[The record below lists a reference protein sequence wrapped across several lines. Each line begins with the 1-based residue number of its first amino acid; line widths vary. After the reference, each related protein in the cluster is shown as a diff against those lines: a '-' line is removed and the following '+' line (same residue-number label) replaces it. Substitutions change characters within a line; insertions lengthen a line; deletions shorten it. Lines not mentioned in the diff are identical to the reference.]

1 MRIPNRF
8 APQVL
13 IVAVAVAVAVA
24 IAACQPAPPPTASEP
39 EPYDASAGA
48 DARRIEADVR
58 FLADDLLEGR
68 EAGRRG
74 HDLAALYVAQR
85 MRATG
90 LAPAARDDQGQRSY
104 YQSVPMLAATR
115 EAEGAAL
122 VVHRDGGD
130 VALAFER
137 EFLPD
142 ADFNAAEARVT
153 APMVFVGQGVHA
165 PSLGYDDF
173 AGLDL
178 RGRIA
183 VLFNGAPAAF
193 DTDRR
198 AFHASGREKLRELA
212 ARGAVGAIFVST
224 DAEDARSPWAHR
236 ADNWR
241 RPGMRLR
248 GADGVALDTFPQLQ
262 VIARVSAA
270 AAPRLLDAGGRSA
283 RQLFADLDAGTLHG
297 FDLPGTATLASRS
310 RIEPVQSRNVVGVL
324 PGSDP
329 ALAAEHVVFSAH
341 LDHIGIG
348 AAVDGDAIYNGAL
361 DNALGVA
368 IMLEA
373 AKRLAQSPQP
383 PKRSLLFVA
392 VTAEEKGLL
401 GAEWFARHPTVA
413 ADALVANVNMDMPVL
428 LAPTSD
434 AVPVGI
440 EHSSLQA
447 LVEAASA
454 EVGVTLSP
462 DPIPEESIFVRSDQY
477 AFIRAGVPSIYLVG
491 GYQGRDGVDA
501 RAINGAF
508 LREHYHRPGDDASQP
523 IRYDDAARLAHL
535 NAEIGQRIADAPERP
550 RWNEGDFFGEMFGR
564 GEVPEGRALNED
576 GKPPSGQET
585 RSPEDT

>member
-1 MRIPNRF
+1 MRIRTRF
-8 APQVL
+8 VL
-13 IVAVAVAVAVA
+13 SVLLMLAVASAG
-24 IAACQPAPPPTASEP
+24 CQRETASPTSAPER

-68 EAGRRG
+68 EAGTRG

-90 LAPAARDDQGQRSY
+90 LAPAGDEGY
-104 YQSVPMLAATR
+104 YQRVPMLAGTR
-115 EAEGAAL
+115 MADGASL

-130 VALAFER
+130 IALRFAT

-142 ADFNAAEARVT
+142 VDFNAAEARVT
-153 APMVFVGQGVHA
+153 APMVFVGQAVHA
-165 PSLGYDDF
+165 PALGHDDF
-173 AGLDL
+173 AGLDVH
-178 RGRIA
+178 GKVA

-198 AFHASGREKLRELA
+198 AFHASNREKLRELA
-212 ARGAVGAIFVST
+212 TRGAVGAIFVAT
-224 DAEDARSPWAHR
+224 DAEEARSPWAHR

-241 RPGMRLR
+241 RAGMRLR
-248 GADGVALDTFPQLQ
+248 GEDGVALDTFPQLQ
-262 VIARVSAA
+262 VVARVAAA
-270 AAPRLLDAGGRSA
+270 AAPRLLDAGGHGA
-283 RQLFADLDAGTLHG
+283 RQLFADLEAGTLRG
-297 FDLPGTATLASRS
+297 FDLPGTVTLASRS
-310 RIEPVQSRNVVGVL
+310 RIGPVESRNVVGIL

-341 LDHIGIG
+341 LDHIGTG
-348 AAVDGDAIYNGAL
+348 AAVDGDTIYNGAL

-373 AKRLAQSPQP
+373 AKRLAQAPQP

-413 ADALVANVNMDMPVL
+413 GPLVANVNMDMPVL
-428 LAPTSD
+428 LAPTTD

-440 EHSSLQA
+440 EHSSLQP
-447 LVEAASA
+447 LVEAAAA
-454 EVGVTLSP
+454 EVGVALSP

-477 AFIRAGVPSIYLVG
+477 AFIRAGVPAIYLVG
-491 GYQGRDGVDA
+491 GYEGRDGVDA
-501 RAINGAF
+501 KAVNGAF

-523 IRYDDAARLAHL
+523 IRYDDAARLARL
-535 NAEIGQRIADAPERP
+535 NAGIGRRIADAPQRP
-550 RWNEGDFFGEMFGR
+550 RWNEGDFFGEMFGQ
-564 GEVPEGRALNED
+564 GGA
-576 GKPPSGQET
+576 QEEN
-585 RSPEDT
+585 SESSQLE

>member
-1 MRIPNRF
+1 MRVRTRF
-8 APQVL
+8 VL
-13 IVAVAVAVAVA
+13 PVLLMLAVAVTG
-24 IAACQPAPPPTASEP
+24 CQRETASPTTPPER

-68 EAGRRG
+68 EAGTRG
-74 HDLAALYVAQR
+74 YDLAALYVAQR

-90 LAPAARDDQGQRSY
+90 LAPAASDDQGHRSY
-104 YQSVPMLAATR
+104 YQTVPMLAATR
-115 EAEGAAL
+115 VAEGASL

-130 VALAFER
+130 VALRFAS

-142 ADFNAAEARVT
+142 VDFNAAEARVT

-165 PSLGYDDF
+165 PALGHDDF
-173 AGLDL
+173 AGLDV
-178 RGRIA
+178 RGKVA

-198 AFHASGREKLRELA
+198 AFHASNREKLRELA
-212 ARGAVGAIFVST
+212 ARGAVGAIFVAT
-224 DAEDARSPWAHR
+224 DAEEARSPWAHR
-236 ADNWR
+236 AENWQ

-248 GADGVALDTFPQLQ
+248 GEDGIALDTFPQLQ
-262 VIARVSAA
+262 VVARVSAA
-270 AAPRLLDAGGRSA
+270 AAPRLLDAGGHSA
-283 RQLFADLDAGTLHG
+283 RQLFADLDAGRLRG

-310 RIEPVQSRNVVGVL
+310 RIEPVESRNVVGIL

-413 ADALVANVNMDMPVL
+413 GPLVANVNLDMPVL
-428 LAPTSD
+428 LAPTTD
-434 AVPVGI
+434 VVPVGI
-440 EHSSLQA
+440 EHSSLQP
-447 LVEAASA
+447 LVEAAAA
-454 EVGVTLSP
+454 EVGVALSP

-477 AFIRAGVPSIYLVG
+477 AFIRAGVPAIYLVG

-501 RAINGAF
+501 KAVNGAF

-523 IRYDDAARLAHL
+523 IRYDDAARLARL
-535 NAEIGQRIADAPERP
+535 NAEIGRRIADAPERP
-550 RWNEGDFFGEMFGR
+550 RWNEGDFFGEMFGQ
-564 GEVPEGRALNED
+564 GEALDGSDALSED
-576 GKPPSGQET
+576 GRPPVQEA
-585 RSPEDT
+585 RNP